1 MPTLQNLP
9 LSHSAVVV
17 DFNPDAIPLKL
28 IEMGLIAGAEV
39 KLVQVAPL
47 GDPYLFEISGSYVAI
62 RKELAAQIEVAEVN
76 PQSHE

>member
-9 LSHSAVVV
+9 LSQSAVVI
-17 DFNPDAIPLKL
+17 DFNSDNVPLKL

-39 KLVQVAPL
+39 KLIQIAPL

-62 RKELAAQIEVAEVN
+62 RKELAAQIEVSEVIS
-76 PQSHE
+76 QSHE